1 MIDEELVTSL
11 HEQAMDYADQALSA
25 GGPLEALR
33 LNRLALEYERRAA
46 DLLKEEWQEEPTR
59 SILYR
64 SAATLALD
72 CADYEEAER
81 LVVKGSLGSPP
92 PLLVDELMEVWQ
104 SALAKDGNKPEVLGK
119 RGRVSRDS
127 TTRERWF
134 SGRQYVDRRA
144 EGFLWLLGCRGE
156 SLAKAKQEIIK
167 RFDREGLSVEQDR
180 ISFDAKILTWCRQV
194 C

>member
-1 MIDEELVTSL
+1 
-11 HEQAMDYADQALSA
+11 MDYADHALGA
-25 GGPLEALR
+25 DDPLEALR
-33 LNRLALEYERRAA
+33 LNRLALKHERRAA

-72 CADYEEAER
+72 CVDYEEAER
-81 LVVKGSLGSPP
+81 LVDKGSLGNPP
-92 PLLVDELMEVWQ
+92 PYVVDELMEVWQ
-104 SALAKDGNKPEVLGK
+104 SALAKDSVQSEILGT
-119 RGRVSRDS
+119 GRRISKGS
-127 TTRERWF
+127 APRERWF

-156 SLAKAKQEIIK
+156 RLDHAKQEVVK

-180 ISFDAKILTWCRQV
+180 ISFDAKILDWCRQE